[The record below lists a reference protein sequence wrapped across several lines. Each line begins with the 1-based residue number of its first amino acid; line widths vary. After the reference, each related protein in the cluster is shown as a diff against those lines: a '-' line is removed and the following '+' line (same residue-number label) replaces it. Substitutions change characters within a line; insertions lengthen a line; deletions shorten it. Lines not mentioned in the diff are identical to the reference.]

1 LAAPLEL
8 SAAPKGSVAPRLR
21 TTDLDYPD
29 PIKMI
34 IFVSIWTTFEAS
46 IILEAAEAEVKIGL
60 GLKTNFNFNY
70 TFLRIPN

>member
-1 LAAPLEL
+1 MY
-8 SAAPKGSVAPRLR
+8 
-21 TTDLDYPD
+21 LDYPD

-60 GLKTNFNFNY
+60 GLKTNFNF
-70 TFLRIPN
+70 F